1 MTAGR
6 LWHSF
11 AVLSGRGAAV
21 DLEIVETLRRRG
33 VEHWGRCSDP
43 RVAAGA
49 LAGQA
54 GGLMPRAA
62 PASFENLEVGIRAAL
77 DAAGEEGRVV
87 ASSSL
92 YLAGATRAQF
102 SDLYLKQRGCW
113 KPFPEQ

>member
-1 MTAGR
+1 MA
-6 LWHSF
+6 F
-11 AVLSGRGAAV
+11 IRG
-21 DLEIVETLRRRG
+21 TQRKGCRRGPGDCGDPVPPG

-49 LAGQA
+49 LVGQA

-62 PASFENLEVGIRAAL
+62 PASFENLEVGKRAAL